1 MRIRR
6 PILPPGGT
14 RFFPE
19 NHDSRSISVRKLS
32 SVGLAVIATLLL
44 GVTSVLADSPH
55 FLYANASID
64 SGGALTVAFK
74 DAGLG
79 TGVSSIAVTL
89 DANATAEYQCWNNGG
104 KHPRAGNKESVEG
117 PLSNTDDFAVRHGQV
132 TASLTVGPPSQGS
145 FSCPSGQTLYLM
157 SVTYSDIVVSDA
169 TGNSL
174 GATPDPIST
183 GPIMIKV

>member
-1 MRIRR
+1 M
-6 PILPPGGT
+6 
-14 RFFPE
+14 
-19 NHDSRSISVRKLS
+19 RKLS

-44 GVTSVLADSPH
+44 GVTTVLADSPH
-55 FLYANASID
+55 FLYANASIS

-89 DANATAEYQCWNNGG
+89 NANATADYQCWNNGG
-104 KHPRAGNKESVEG
+104 KHPRAGNKETVEG
-117 PLSNTDDFAVRHGQV
+117 PLSNTDDFPVRHGQV

-145 FSCPSGQTLYLM
+145 FTCPSGQTLYLM

-169 TGNSL
+169 TGNSS
-174 GATPDPIST
+174 GATPDPISS